1 MEVTETTTEG
11 LKREFKIVVPAADI
25 EAKMSSR
32 LAEIA
37 PTVRMPGFRP
47 GKVPPKL
54 VRKTYGKAILGEV
67 LEQTVNESTEAAMTE
82 RGLRAATQPQVDLV
96 GEVDAIEEGSDLEY
110 TVAFERFP
118 EIEVMDLT
126 SVKLERLTVPAD
138 DARVDEALDQLAQS
152 FKESK
157 PVETKRKA
165 KTGDITVIDFTG
177 TIDGEEFSGGKAEG
191 YSLELGSGA
200 FIPGF
205 EDQLVEASVG
215 DKLEV
220 AVTFP
225 EGYAEE
231 LAGKDAKFAVEVKEL
246 REPSSAEINDD
257 LAKRLGAENIDDLK
271 GKLKEN
277 QESEYKNLAR
287 MRLKRD
293 LLDILDKQ
301 HEFELP
307 ETMIDAEFE
316 GIWNQFEYQREH
328 NPDEIDE
335 DDKGKSDDELKDGY
349 RDIAVRRVRLGL
361 LLSEIGRLNNIEV
374 TSEELNRAI
383 VSEAQRH
390 QGQEKEV
397 LEFYKTNPQAVQA
410 LQSPIMEEKVVD
422 FVLEM
427 ADVSDREATM
437 EELIASP
444 DDEAEEKEKT
454 AAEPKKKPKKT
465 SASKSKAAAKKDD
478 ADG

>member
-1 MEVTETTTEG
+1 MEVTETTNEG

-37 PTVRMPGFRP
+37 QNVRMPGFRP

-54 VRKTYGKAILGEV
+54 VRKTHGKAILGEV

-110 TVAFERFP
+110 TVAFEQFP

-138 DARVDEALDQLAQS
+138 DARVDEALDQLAQN

-165 KTGDITVIDFTG
+165 KSGDITVIDFTG

-205 EDQLVEASVG
+205 EDQLVGVSVG

-225 EGYAEE
+225 EDYAEE

-246 REPSSAEINDD
+246 REPSPAEINDD

-277 QESEYKNLAR
+277 QESEHKNLAR

-335 DDKGKSDDELKDGY
+335 DDKGKSDDELKEGY

-437 EELIASP
+437 EELIATP

-454 AAEPKKKPKKT
+454 AAEPKKKPKKKP
-465 SASKSKAAAKKDD
+465 ASKSKAAAKKDD

>member
-1 MEVTETTTEG
+1 
-11 LKREFKIVVPAADI
+11 
-25 EAKMSSR
+25 
-32 LAEIA
+32 
-37 PTVRMPGFRP
+37 
-47 GKVPPKL
+47 
-54 VRKTYGKAILGEV
+54 
-67 LEQTVNESTEAAMTE
+67 
-82 RGLRAATQPQVDLV
+82 
-96 GEVDAIEEGSDLEY
+96 
-110 TVAFERFP
+110 
-118 EIEVMDLT
+118 
-126 SVKLERLTVPAD
+126 
-138 DARVDEALDQLAQS
+138 
-152 FKESK
+152 
-157 PVETKRKA
+157 
-165 KTGDITVIDFTG
+165 
-177 TIDGEEFSGGKAEG
+177 
-191 YSLELGSGA
+191 
-200 FIPGF
+200 
-205 EDQLVEASVG
+205 
-215 DKLEV
+215 
-220 AVTFP
+220 
-225 EGYAEE
+225 
-231 LAGKDAKFAVEVKEL
+231 
-246 REPSSAEINDD
+246 
-257 LAKRLGAENIDDLK
+257 
-271 GKLKEN
+271 
-277 QESEYKNLAR
+277 

-335 DDKGKSDDELKDGY
+335 DDKGKSDDELKEGY

-410 LQSPIMEEKVVD
+410 LQSPIIEEKVVD

-437 EELIASP
+437 EELIAAP

-454 AAEPKKKPKKT
+454 AAEPKKKPKKK